1 MPVRRRRESE
11 GRDRELGERF
21 LLTNMEVQLGIDAE
35 PITRSGFRAG
45 GGELHDFHC
54 ATDQPSVAR
63 ALQTRHEDACRDA
76 RVASFRAAARMYQ
89 GADPSLHPAIPVP
102 PMQWLGRTDG
112 EAELRQAPPA
122 GDGLSEAIRHLLRT
136 KPGTI
141 AVGNAGGGECGPL
154 SLGYDG
160 TRDRPGRSQTG
171 ERRADLVR
179 FARENPGLLLLEF
192 PAKTTI
198 SLSQVVARSF
208 RGYAHQYEAEPTFE
222 TWCSAMAC
230 PGFKYDDST
239 RRRS

>member
-1 MPVRRRRESE
+1 MDHTITVPPHWAGIEEVVRYV
-11 GRDRELGERF
+11 
-21 LLTNMEVQLGIDAE
+21 EVQLGIDAE

-89 GADPSLHPAIPVP
+89 GADPSLHHAIPVP

-154 SLGYDG
+154 SLIAMTEPG
-160 TRDRPGRSQTG
+160 TGPAGP
-171 ERRADLVR
+171 RRESEEL
-179 FARENPGLLLLEF
+179 
-192 PAKTTI
+192 T
-198 SLSQVVARSF
+198 
-208 RGYAHQYEAEPTFE
+208 
-222 TWCSAMAC
+222 
-230 PGFKYDDST
+230 
-239 RRRS
+239 